1 MSPDFASRIAPNYT
15 IKLAALAALF
25 LGCGAGCGAQ
35 GAGTLPDLIPVKGKV
50 SLNGQPLT
58 TGTIR
63 FEPDDFGRPASGKLQ
78 SDGTFVLTTTTEGD
92 GVVAGHHRVSITNI
106 SPKSKEGALLKK
118 YTSGKTAKP
127 LEADVSAEQFE
138 FTFDI
143 R

>member
-1 MSPDFASRIAPNYT
+1 MSSDFANRFAPDYA
-15 IKLAALAALF
+15 IKLAVLAALF
-25 LGCGAGCGAQ
+25 LGGGSGCGAK
-35 GAGTLPDLIPVKGKV
+35 GAGSVPDLIPVKGKV
-50 SLNGQPLT
+50 SLLGQPLT

-78 SDGTFVLTTTTEGD
+78 SDGTFVLTTTEEGD

-118 YTSGKTAKP
+118 YTTGKTAKP
-127 LEADVSAEQFE
+127 LEADVSAEQSE

>member
-1 MSPDFASRIAPNYT
+1 MPFDHMNRFARDYR
-15 IKLAALAALF
+15 IKLAVLAALF
-25 LGCGAGCGAQ
+25 LGCGSGCGAK
-35 GAGTLPDLIPVKGKV
+35 GAGAAPDLIPVKGKV
-50 SLNGQPLT
+50 TLLGQPLT
-58 TGTIR
+58 MGTIR

-78 SDGTFVLTTTTEGD
+78 SDGTFVLSTTTEGD

-138 FTFDI
+138 FNFDI